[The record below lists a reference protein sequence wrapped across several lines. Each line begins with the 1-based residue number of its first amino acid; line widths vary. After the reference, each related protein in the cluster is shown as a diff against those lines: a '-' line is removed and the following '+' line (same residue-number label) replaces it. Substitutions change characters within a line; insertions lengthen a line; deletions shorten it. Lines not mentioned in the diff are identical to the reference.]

1 MDSFT
6 FDDEYLRRLRERD
19 RNTTD
24 HFVSYFGE
32 LLQITL
38 RPKVASAEVVDD
50 LRQEIF
56 YRVFKKLDELREGS
70 KLGSFVFSFR
80 NKVLLEHYRNE
91 AKSKRPDALP
101 PDEDWSDAA
110 QELIREESAE
120 RVRALLAILKP
131 RRDAE
136 ILRELFLNE
145 KDKDEVCEQF
155 SLTREN
161 LRVVVH
167 RALKRFKNLFERD
180 DDEPPDPL

>member
-1 MDSFT
+1 MDQFT

-19 RNTTD
+19 RDTTA

-38 RPKVASAEVVDD
+38 RSRLRSAEAVDD
-50 LRQEIF
+50 VRQEVF
-56 YRVFKKLDELREGS
+56 YRFFKKIDELREGA
-70 KLGSFVFSFR
+70 KLGAFVFSIR
-80 NKVLLEHYRNE
+80 NNALLEHYRDDE
-91 AKSKRPDALP
+91 KSRRDAAP
-101 PDEDWSDAA
+101 PDEDWPTVEQD
-110 QELIREESAE
+110 LIRKESAE
-120 RVRALLAILKP
+120 RVIALLAILKP

-155 SLTREN
+155 GLTREN

-167 RALKRFKNLFERD
+167 RALKRFRNLFERD
-180 DDEPPDPL
+180 DDDDPPGPM